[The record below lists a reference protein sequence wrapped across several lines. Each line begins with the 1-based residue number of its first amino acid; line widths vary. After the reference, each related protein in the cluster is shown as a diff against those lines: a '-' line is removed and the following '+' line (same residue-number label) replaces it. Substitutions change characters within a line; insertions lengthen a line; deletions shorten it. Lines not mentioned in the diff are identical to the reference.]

1 MRKAIWP
8 EHLFKP
14 AAALADPSRAT
25 MLAALMDGVAL
36 PAGELA
42 QAAGIG
48 ASAAS
53 AHLTRLVSE
62 GFVVVERQGR
72 HRYYRL
78 ASAEVAAALETMA
91 GLMPQPP
98 RRRRP
103 GDPSLWRARLC
114 YHHLAG
120 RLGVAL
126 RESLVEREWLHLD
139 GDSYQLSPLGRT
151 ALQRLGILAGDAP
164 AILPGRLC
172 LDWTERRHHVG
183 GSLGRELAHGLIERV
198 DWLRAGKH
206 RRALIPTPVGLAA
219 LSRELGIAPEALLKD
234 GA

>member
-53 AHLTRLVSE
+53 AHLARLVDE

-91 GLMPQPP
+91 GMMPRPAQ
-98 RRRRP
+98 RRRH

-126 RESLVEREWLHLD
+126 REALFEREWLRLD
-139 GDSYQLSPLGRT
+139 GDSYRLSPDGHM
-151 ALQRLGILAGDAP
+151 ALQRLGILADDTP
-164 AILPGRLC
+164 ATLSGRLC

-183 GSLGRELAHGLIERV
+183 GPLGRELTHGLVERV

-206 RRALIPTPVGLAA
+206 RRALVPTPIGLAA
-219 LSRELGIAPEALLKD
+219 LPRELGIAPEALTES
-234 GA
+234 GT

>member
-1 MRKAIWP
+1 MRKAIWA

-62 GFVVVERQGR
+62 GFIVVERQGR

-98 RRRRP
+98 RRHRP

-126 RESLVEREWLHLD
+126 RETLVEREWLHLD
-139 GDSYQLSPLGRT
+139 GDSYQLSPLGRA
-151 ALQRLGILAGDAP
+151 ALQRLGILADDAP
-164 AILPGRLC
+164 EALPGRLC

-206 RRALIPTPVGLAA
+206 RRALIPTPIGLAA
-219 LSRELGIAPEALLKD
+219 LPRELGIDPAVLMED

>member
-25 MLAALMDGVAL
+25 MLAALIDGVAL

-42 QAAGIG
+42 RLAGIG
-48 ASAAS
+48 APAAS
-53 AHLTRLVSE
+53 AHLARLVSE
-62 GFVVVERQGR
+62 GFVAVERQGR

-98 RRRRP
+98 QRRRQ

-126 RESLVEREWLHLD
+126 RESLLERRWLLLD
-139 GDSYQLSPLGRT
+139 GDSYRLSPRGRA
-151 ALQRLGILAGDAP
+151 ALQRLDILAADAP
-164 AILPGRLC
+164 AALPGRLC
-172 LDWTERRHHVG
+172 LDWTERRHHIG
-183 GSLGRELAHGLIERV
+183 GALGRELAHGLIERV
-198 DWLRAGKH
+198 DWLRAGRH
-206 RRALIPTPVGLAA
+206 RRALTPTPIGLAA
-219 LSRELGIAPEALLKD
+219 LPRELGIDPDVLAES